1 MQKYDFFF
9 VLAAEWSNFVKKML
23 LLQSET
29 IFIKNVR
36 RDRK

>member
-9 VLAAEWSNFVKKML
+9 VLAAEGANFVKKML

-29 IFIKNVR
+29 IC
-36 RDRK
+36 